1 MRQLGVGPVILFLVA
16 LMGLFGLILL
26 LLVAYGFIRLL
37 ASVGSWALGARYRA
51 FRRLADRYG
60 GRYESRGISGAPIV
74 SFPHDGDLIRVGL
87 APPGP
92 GGSTVPATRIIV
104 RFRRAVPLRLELAPV
119 ARGLPRRALKG
130 TSLVRLGDREF
141 DGGFIVHAND
151 VDMARDALSPAAR
164 WAIHGLQRL
173 VHPGG
178 LYVTVSPERLLTH
191 IDRGL
196 SENTDA
202 LFEAVAETLR
212 LREALL
218 AGVAKRCAEG
228 VTLLD
233 ASADVKEIGPP
244 ICKVCDEPIADDD
257 PVAVCEACGVPH
269 HLDCWEYVGRCSIY
283 GCGGKVAKTR
293 VSR

>member
-1 MRQLGVGPVILFLVA
+1 MGSIVLFLVA
-16 LMGLFGLILL
+16 MMGLFELFFL

-37 ASVGSWALGARYRA
+37 ASVGSWALGSRYRA

-60 GRYESRGISGAPIV
+60 GRCESRGMSNAPIV

-92 GGSTVPATRIIV
+92 GGSTLPATRIIV
-104 RFRRAVPLRLELAPV
+104 RFRRPVPLRLELAPTE
-119 ARGLPRRALKG
+119 RGLPRRALKG
-130 TSLVRLGDREF
+130 TSPVRLGDREF
-141 DGGFIVHAND
+141 DGGFIIQAND

-173 VHPGG
+173 VPPGG

-202 LFEAVAETLR
+202 LFEAVAATLR

-218 AGVAKRCAEG
+218 AGVARRCAEG
-228 VTLLD
+228 VTLLEATD
-233 ASADVKEIGPP
+233 DEETGPP

-257 PVAVCEACGVPH
+257 LVAVCESCGVPH

-283 GCGGKVAKTR
+283 GCGGKIAKPR
-293 VSR
+293 APR